1 MIKIKLVRQR
11 KECDCSIACIATITG
26 IKYEDVIKHFNNNF
40 DKTGLTLA
48 ETCQFITE
56 NGFDG
61 IQKTNK
67 TYTNIK
73 INNKRML
80 FPFADI
86 HYIEAKQFSNSKNHH
101 ALVMLRNGKV
111 FEPFTGKFINILE
124 EFYEIV
130 NVVGFW
136 KEK

>member
-1 MIKIKLVRQR
+1 MIKTKLVKQRQ
-11 KECDCSIACIATITG
+11 ECDCSIACIATITG
-26 IKYEDVIKHFNNNF
+26 IKYENVIKHFNNNF
-40 DKTGLTLA
+40 SRTGLTLA
-48 ETCQFITE
+48 ETCQFIAE

-61 IQKTNK
+61 IQKINK
-67 TYTNIK
+67 IYTDIK

-86 HYIEAKQFSNSKNHH
+86 HYIEAKQFANSKKNH
-101 ALVMLRNGKV
+101 ALVMLKNGKV
-111 FEPFTGKFINILE
+111 FEPSTGKFINILN

-136 KEK
+136 RGK